1 MILKYFTLQIY
12 KKFLYKTDLQRKKF
26 KYFVKMRK
34 KPKKIIFIPFPQP
47 CHFRQRLNYCQKML
61 LYEFI

>member
-34 KPKKIIFIPFPQP
+34 KPIKNNFYTLPATLSFSAKI
-47 CHFRQRLNYCQKML
+47 KL
-61 LYEFI
+61 LPKNAFV